1 MYRPGFELC
10 GFDTLPVQ
18 RKQVVLRAL
27 LEALVVADWN
37 YIWHREQAGEG
48 LLPSIYEIG
57 PRYVLKV
64 RPAGIDSWQDI
75 PRTLELG
82 SGDCFAEGTPITLE
96 TGQQLPVEKVQIG
109 MRVRTRSERIH
120 TVTNRGLMKLNAKT
134 FEVETKRGHV
144 ARVTAN
150 HRFWTRNR
158 GWVPLRD
165 LNLGDGLIELDDTGN
180 QKDADIAEIRPAG
193 RSDVYDLT
201 VEEKHEV
208 FAGAILASQCKDFA
222 CWRIAE
228 LRHAGYDDVF
238 PHIKVTTV
246 PDPKGVEPD
255 MTVYHIQVRIH
266 ETIEDPS
273 AVLGMPTNA
282 TYDQLRGDSGE
293 ASLAPISAG
302 AFPDM
307 FAGGAFGYHQEQFRQ
322 HPGLGGHPGYPQHQP
337 NFGHSGRGGQQH
349 PQFGQPQQFGQHPGH
364 FGYHAGG
371 IVNQFGVPYGYG
383 R

>member
-10 GFDTLPVQ
+10 GFDTLTVQ

-37 YIWHREQAGEG
+37 FIWHREQSGEG
-48 LLPSIYEIG
+48 VLPSIYEIG

-82 SGDCFAEGTPITLE
+82 SGDC
-96 TGQQLPVEKVQIG
+96 
-109 MRVRTRSERIH
+109 
-120 TVTNRGLMKLNAKT
+120 
-134 FEVETKRGHV
+134 
-144 ARVTAN
+144 
-150 HRFWTRNR
+150 
-158 GWVPLRD
+158 
-165 LNLGDGLIELDDTGN
+165 
-180 QKDADIAEIRPAG
+180 
-193 RSDVYDLT
+193 
-201 VEEKHEV
+201 
-208 FAGAILASQCKDFA
+208 KDFS

-238 PHIKVTTV
+238 PHIKVSTV
-246 PDPKGVEPD
+246 PDPKGIEPD
-255 MTVYHIQVRIH
+255 MTVYHIQVRVH

-282 TYDQLRGDSGE
+282 TYDQLRGDSSE
-293 ASLAPISAG
+293 AVLPPISAG

-307 FAGGAFGYHQEQFRQ
+307 FAGGAFGYHQQ
-322 HPGLGGHPGYPQHQP
+322 HGHPQ
-337 NFGHSGRGGQQH
+337 FGH
-349 PQFGQPQQFGQHPGH
+349 PQFGQQHGHPQFGQHPGH
-364 FGYHAGG
+364 FGHGLHPGQFGPHPSQQFGYHQSGL
-371 IVNQFGVPYGYG
+371 VNQFGMPYG

>member
-10 GFDTLPVQ
+10 GFDTLTVQ

-37 YIWHREQAGEG
+37 YIWHREQSGEG

-82 SGDCFAEGTPITLE
+82 SGDC
-96 TGQQLPVEKVQIG
+96 
-109 MRVRTRSERIH
+109 
-120 TVTNRGLMKLNAKT
+120 
-134 FEVETKRGHV
+134 
-144 ARVTAN
+144 
-150 HRFWTRNR
+150 
-158 GWVPLRD
+158 
-165 LNLGDGLIELDDTGN
+165 
-180 QKDADIAEIRPAG
+180 
-193 RSDVYDLT
+193 
-201 VEEKHEV
+201 
-208 FAGAILASQCKDFA
+208 KDFA

-246 PDPKGVEPD
+246 PDPKGIEPE

-273 AVLGMPTNA
+273 LVLGMPSNA
-282 TYDQLRGDSGE
+282 TYDQLRGDSSE
-293 ASLAPISAG
+293 ALLPPISAG
-302 AFPDM
+302 AFPGV
-307 FAGGAFGYHQEQFRQ
+307 FEQHQGHQAGGFPGGVYGHHQIGEKSFGFGHQE
-322 HPGLGGHPGYPQHQP
+322 
-337 NFGHSGRGGQQH
+337 
-349 PQFGQPQQFGQHPGH
+349 FGQHPGH
-364 FGYHAGG
+364 FGYGYGPYGHPPHPSQFGPHPSQFG
-371 IVNQFGVPYGYG
+371 YHQQGLVNQFGAAYG